1 MHSAEHGWTCS
12 AGVIL
17 ASGYMFGGI
26 VEMMNFLY
34 EIWTFFS
41 DRSFLASFFGS
52 LFAGVVLLGTSP
64 IWWKHFKTPAVY
76 EFIKGISLVGMAG
89 VGLVVIITFADWLTN
104 RAANGT
110 RYELVPPDNISSEE
124 AIAIR
129 RSCNLEAE
137 QVYPVADG
145 AFVTNR
151 TRSERPVNR
160 QSYFQRCLQREG
172 FSLRVIEPPENAD
185 PE

>member
-1 MHSAEHGWTCS
+1 
-12 AGVIL
+12 
-17 ASGYMFGGI
+17 
-26 VEMMNFLY
+26 MNFVY
-34 EIWTFFS
+34 EVWAFIS
-41 DRSFLASFFGS
+41 DRSFLTSFLGS
-52 LFAGVVLLGTSP
+52 LFAGMVLLGTWP
-64 IWWKHFKTPAVY
+64 VWWKYVKTPAVY
-76 EFIKGISLVGMAG
+76 EFIKGILLVGMIG
-89 VGLVVIITFADWLTN
+89 VGLVAMITFADRLTN

-110 RYELVPPDNISSEE
+110 RYELVPPENISNEE

-129 RSCNLEAE
+129 RFCNLEAE
-137 QVYPVADG
+137 QVYPVVDG

-172 FSLRVIEPPENAD
+172 FSLRVIEPPGNAD